1 MIRINGAPVA
11 LLMRTPG
18 NDFELVSGWLV
29 SEGVI
34 ASTAEIVAMHTDLDH
49 ENTVDVTVRP
59 DVQPRRSALIA
70 AAGADGVRGEDALRA
85 AEPASRCP
93 VADDPLRVDLAVLSA
108 LPHVLRAELPI
119 SDRMGGLH
127 AAGLFSVDG
136 RMVESRED
144 VTRDHAVDKIL
155 GAALQA
161 ARLPLRGHLLHVTG
175 GVTFDLVSKA
185 AVAGVPVLSALAAPS
200 NLAIELADRCGIT
213 VAGFSRGGGI
223 DVYTRTDRVRF
234 GR

>member
-1 MIRINGAPVA
+1 MIRINGAPVV

-18 NDFELVSGWLV
+18 HDFELVSGWLV

-34 ASTAEIVAMHTDLDH
+34 ASPAEIVAMHTDLDH

-59 DVQPRRSALIA
+59 DAQPRRSALIA
-70 AAGADGVRGEDALRA
+70 AAGSVGVRSEDALQA
-85 AEPASRCP
+85 ADTTVPCS
-93 VADDPLRVDLAVLSA
+93 VADDPLRVDVAVLSA
-108 LPHVLRAELPI
+108 LPHVLRTELPI
-119 SDRMGGLH
+119 FDRVGGLH

-175 GVTFDLVSKA
+175 GVSFDLVLKA
-185 AVAGVPVLSALAAPS
+185 AVAGIPVLSALAAPS
-200 NLAIELADRCGIT
+200 NLAIELAHRCGIT
-213 VAGFSRGGGI
+213 VAGFSRSGGI
-223 DVYTRTDRVRF
+223 DVYTRIDRVRV